1 LSLELFLKPS
11 SSISCALKNLC
22 GNVMSYEIKL
32 DIFEG
37 PLDLLLYLIR
47 ENEIDIYNIPIALI
61 TEQYLAYLDA
71 MRSLNLDLAGE
82 YLVLAATLIHIK
94 SRLLLPPVGGTE
106 EEAEGED
113 PRAELVRQL
122 LEYQT
127 YKDAALLLEHRP
139 LLDRDVFLRGAPP
152 EEPGREETEEEP
164 LVEIGV
170 FELVAAFRRVIA
182 GLDQTIDMEIDTEK
196 MSLTDRIN
204 EIMER
209 LSAEKQLTFTE
220 LLGDKIDRK
229 RIVYTFLAILE
240 LVKLRMVRAYQS
252 GPFGPIRLILS
263 VEE

>member
-1 LSLELFLKPS
+1 
-11 SSISCALKNLC
+11 
-22 GNVMSYEIKL
+22 MSYEIKL

-47 ENEIDIYNIPIALI
+47 KNEIDIYNIPIALI
-61 TEQYLAYLDA
+61 TEQYLEYLDM

-94 SRLLLPPVGGTE
+94 SRLLLPPAENE
-106 EEAEGED
+106 EQGEEGQD

-127 YKDAALLLEHRP
+127 FKEAALNLEARP
-139 LLDRDVFLRGAPP
+139 LLDRDVFSRGAPAEDP
-152 EEPGREETEEEP
+152 AGTEEEDEAMIE
-164 LVEIGV
+164 VGV
-170 FELVAAFRRVIA
+170 FELVQAFRSIIA
-182 GLDQTIDMEIDTEK
+182 GLDKSDDLVIDTER

-209 LSAEKQLTFTE
+209 LSEKKQLTFTE
-220 LLGDKIDRK
+220 LLGERTDRK

-240 LVKLRMVRAYQS
+240 LMKLRMIRAYQA
-252 GPFGPIRLILS
+252 GPFGTIRLSLA
-263 VEE
+263 VEG